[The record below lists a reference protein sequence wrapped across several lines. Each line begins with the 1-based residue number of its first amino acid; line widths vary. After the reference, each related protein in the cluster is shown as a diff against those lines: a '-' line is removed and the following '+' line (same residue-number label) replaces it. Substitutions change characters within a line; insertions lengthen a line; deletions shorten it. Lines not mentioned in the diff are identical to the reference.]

1 MQKGLLIKADETIEW
16 KEFEIGDSYQ
26 LLRDSVQGYIECA
39 NVEQNI
45 DIWLN
50 EEGKLIGLTP
60 NRLATFMY
68 WAKWG
73 AGTDI
78 IVGDVFLATHDE
90 EGETIG
96 LTESQLDYLRDYLP
110 ARVLA

>member
-1 MQKGLLIKADETIEW
+1 MEKGLLIKTDGTIEW
-16 KEFEIGDSYQ
+16 KEFEIGNSYQ

-39 NVEQNI
+39 NVEENI

-68 WAKWG
+68 WARWG
-73 AGTDI
+73 VGADI
-78 IVGDVFLATHDE
+78 IVGDVFLATNNS

-96 LTESQLDYLRDYLP
+96 LNEEQIDYLRAYLP
-110 ARVLA
+110 VFA